1 MQSFK
6 YGPMYNS
13 QQEANI
19 KIGPL
24 ICNGVKPLPTFAKDC
39 KSLKKLGMPSGYYII
54 EDAKEDLKIS
64 KCSQNNSETIEPFQV
79 SFEMESKLTL
89 TNGNPLEFSMTK
101 TMVKFAGSD
110 TYISSSNFTIPKG
123 IYEVSIVN
131 FYSRYPVQLML
142 NNKSIPNTQFEINDL
157 HSSSLKW
164 TIICKAPEKNIC
176 YGSSHESGTVC
187 IKRNS
192 YSYQRCD
199 RSSSYSYY
207 KPLCDKQICEI
218 LCKPNNSCKVQIKSI
233 IF

>member
-54 EDAKEDLKIS
+54 EDAKKDLKIS
-64 KCSQNNSETIEPFQV
+64 KCSQNNSETIEPFQA

-89 TNGNPLEFSMTK
+89 TNGNHLKFSMTK
-101 TMVKFAGSD
+101 TKVKYAGSD
-110 TYISSSNFTIPKG
+110 RYISSSNFTIPKG

-142 NNKSIPNTQFEINDL
+142 NDKSIPNTQFEIDDL

-164 TIICKAPEKNIC
+164 TITCKAPEKNIC
-176 YGSSHESGTVC
+176 YGSSRESGSVC
-187 IKRNS
+187 IKRES
-192 YSYQRCD
+192 YSYGCD
-199 RSSSYSYY
+199 RSSSYIYY
-207 KPLCDKQICEI
+207 KPLCAKPNCEI
-218 LCKPNNSCKVQIKSI
+218 LCKPNNPCNVQIKGI